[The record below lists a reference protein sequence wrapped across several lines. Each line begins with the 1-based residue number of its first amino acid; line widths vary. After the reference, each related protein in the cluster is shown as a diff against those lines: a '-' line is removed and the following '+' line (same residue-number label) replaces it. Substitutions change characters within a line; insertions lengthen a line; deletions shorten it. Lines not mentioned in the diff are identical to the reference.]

1 MKNKSSKNHTKGAG
15 APVTVLKSFLYGIL
29 STAAIGLALLL
40 AGTAAAYL
48 TPDPTAFVEP
58 LGFVTLFITA
68 FFGGFAASKINKRA
82 PYLNAI
88 LVGAGFTLLSVLV
101 AFALPHTLASGTELL
116 PRILLRALSLAT
128 FPLGALVGIKASKPK
143 KRKLRRKRR

>member
-1 MKNKSSKNHTKGAG
+1 MKNKSSKNHAKGAG

-29 STAAIGLALLL
+29 STAAIGLAILF

-88 LVGAGFTLLSVLV
+88 LVGAGFTFLSVLV
-101 AFALPHTLASGTELL
+101 ALALPHTLASGTELL

-128 FPLGALVGIKASKPK
+128 FPLGALVGIKASKPRK
-143 KRKLRRKRR
+143 HKLRRKRR

>member
-1 MKNKSSKNHTKGAG
+1 MKNKKTNAQSSFYSIFR
-15 APVTVLKSFLYGIL
+15 PILISIL
-29 STAAIGLALLL
+29 STAAISVALLL

-88 LVGAGFTLLSVLV
+88 LTGASFTLISTLL
-101 AFALPHTLASGTELL
+101 ALALPHTLASGTELL
-116 PRILLRALSLAT
+116 PRILIRALSLAT
-128 FPLGALVGIKASKPK
+128 FPLGALVGIKASKPR
-143 KRKLRRKRR
+143 KRKHRKR

>member
-1 MKNKSSKNHTKGAG
+1 MKNKSSKNHAKGAG

-29 STAAIGLALLL
+29 STAVIGLAPLL

-88 LVGAGFTLLSVLV
+88 LTGASFTLISTLL
-101 AFALPHTLASGTELL
+101 ALALPHTLASGTELL

-128 FPLGALVGIKASKPK
+128 FPLGALVGIKASKPQ
-143 KRKLRRKRR
+143 KRKRRKR

>member
-1 MKNKSSKNHTKGAG
+1 MKNKSSKNHAKSAG

-29 STAAIGLALLL
+29 STAVIGLALLL

-58 LGFVTLFITA
+58 LGIVTLFITA
-68 FFGGFAASKINKRA
+68 FFGGFAASKTNKRA

-88 LVGAGFTLLSVLV
+88 LVGAGFTFLSVLV
-101 AFALPHTLASGTELL
+101 ALALPHTLASGTELL

-143 KRKLRRKRR
+143 KRKRRKR